1 MWNLVVIVLMAT
13 ILAYFLNY
21 SLRNDI
27 NREIEDELKGD
38 TALAAAYIATIP
50 NQVPDDRIAD
60 RIGMMLNRRVT
71 LIAFDGRVLGDS
83 DVDEASLPSV
93 ENHIARPEVQE
104 AMRNGVGSAVRWS
117 ATVMI
122 DFIYV
127 ARRTDTYIVRIAAPL
142 SSVQNL
148 ISDMRS
154 HLLLAVTVAVGLT
167 LLFGYLVH
175 GLISVPLR
183 NIAIG
188 ARKLAAGDL
197 QQRLPISGDEE
208 IAALGNSLNTMAE
221 NLEARMRDLTDGKQR
236 LEMIVAAMT
245 EGVLVLDREGR
256 ITLTNA
262 SIRSILETERDL
274 TGMTLLEVLRR
285 PELEE
290 AARIVLSG
298 GSTRMVEL
306 TLPNGRVLEANI
318 APVLNT
324 SGATDSAV
332 VVFHDLTN
340 IKRTERMRRDFVAN
354 VSHEFKTPL
363 TSIRGFAETL
373 LTGALS
379 DRKIATDFV
388 RTIER
393 NAQHL
398 EALVSDLLTLARI
411 ESEQPASKET
421 LNIKSIVDELIS
433 GRQSVLAERDIRI
446 VNECAIN
453 ELHADRVR
461 LSTAISNLIDNAIL
475 YNKPGGEVRITDARE
490 NGTFR
495 LDITDTGEG
504 IAPDEL
510 PRIFE
515 RFYRV
520 DKARTRV
527 TGGTGLGLSIVK
539 HAIESQGGTIQV
551 SSRLGSG
558 STFTIRL
565 PL

>member
-1 MWNLVVIVLMAT
+1 MLQSLKRLEELGCFVKIAPLNEQGQIDVVKLK
-13 ILAYFLNY
+13 
-21 SLRNDI
+21 
-27 NREIEDELKGD
+27 ELISPR
-38 TALAAAYIATIP
+38 TALISISMAHALT
-50 NQVPDDRIAD
+50 
-60 RIGMMLNRRVT
+60 
-71 LIAFDGRVLGDS
+71 
-83 DVDEASLPSV
+83 
-93 ENHIARPEVQE
+93 
-104 AMRNGVGSAVRWS
+104 GV
-117 ATVMI
+117 I
-122 DFIYV
+122 
-127 ARRTDTYIVRIAAPL
+127 
-142 SSVQNL
+142 Q
-148 ISDMRS
+148 
-154 HLLLAVTVAVGLT
+154 
-167 LLFGYLVH
+167 
-175 GLISVPLR
+175 
-183 NIAIG
+183 
-188 ARKLAAGDL
+188 
-197 QQRLPISGDEE
+197 PIEE

-221 NLEARMRDLTDGKQR
+221 NLSARMQELTEGKQR
-236 LEMIVAAMT
+236 LEMTVAAMT
-245 EGVLVLDREGR
+245 EGVLVLDCEGR

-262 SIRSILETERDL
+262 SIRNILETDRDL
-274 TGMTLLEVLRR
+274 TGKTLLEVLRR
-285 PELEE
+285 PELEN
-290 AARIVLSG
+290 AARNVLAG
-298 GSTRMVEL
+298 GSTEMVEL
-306 TLPNGRVLEANI
+306 TIPSGRVLEANV
-318 APVLNT
+318 APVSNT
-324 SGATDSAV
+324 SGTTDSAV

-411 ESEQPASKET
+411 ESELPASKET
-421 LNIKSIVDELIS
+421 VNMRAVVDEQVS

-446 VNECAIN
+446 FNECASI
-453 ELHADRVR
+453 EVQADRVR

-475 YNKPGGEVRITDARE
+475 YNKPGGEVRITGAAA
-490 NGTFR
+490 NGAFR
-495 LDITDTGEG
+495 LDIADTGEG

-551 SSRLGSG
+551 TSRIGSG
-558 STFTIRL
+558 STFTILL